1 MASSVLGTKQAKLCP
16 TTYKIF
22 PFLSDLDIKE
32 LQAFLCR
39 KIDNTVVY
47 TVPRWIPPQALCKP
61 LWSVM
66 SHVPHRGHGSAWR
79 QDGGGMVSSWV
90 QTNMCTGVLT
100 LVPVVF
106 QNRTLEEF
114 WMGEGKPSTISGI
127 CSLNGRDTFYPCL
140 TTKRISWCHLET
152 INSNPW
158 SLMTMTL
165 RSSKSVVLMSM
176 ILKQLFSR
184 CWHRQL
190 PRLPRLKTHGAEPAS
205 CCSSFLQQSWR
216 E

>member
-16 TTYKIF
+16 TIYKIF

-79 QDGGGMVSSWV
+79 QDGRGMVSSWV
-90 QTNMCTGVLT
+90 QTNILHRRSDFGT
-100 LVPVVF
+100 
-106 QNRTLEEF
+106 
-114 WMGEGKPSTISGI
+114 SGI
-127 CSLNGRDTFYPCL
+127 SEQNFGGVLNGR
-140 TTKRISWCHLET
+140 REVQHHLRYMFSQWQRHLLPMLD
-152 INSNPW
+152 NKKD
-158 SLMTMTL
+158 L
-165 RSSKSVVLMSM
+165 LMSSGDYQFQP
-176 ILKQLFSR
+176 LKLNDNDSQELQVCCPYVHDS
-184 CWHRQL
+184 
-190 PRLPRLKTHGAEPAS
+190 KTIIFP
-205 CCSSFLQQSWR
+205 LLT
-216 E
+216 